1 MRPGK
6 AYLTGGESAPSRDT
20 PAGARAAVHT
30 MPLPASLLV
39 VLLLCVSLGPRAASG
54 RPQAPPPQP
63 VSPHVLAA
71 ASRGSTHHLARV
83 LSDDGFV
90 RRQLDCVLGDAPC
103 DAIGRNL
110 KRVIPEVVLN
120 ECRRCSPQQAASAMH
135 LMDFLDSR
143 HPGVWQAVRE
153 KYSSGR

>member
-20 PAGARAAVHT
+20 PAG
-30 MPLPASLLV
+30 
-39 VLLLCVSLGPRAASG
+39 G
-54 RPQAPPPQP
+54 R
-63 VSPHVLAA
+63 VSPHDAA
-71 ASRGSTHHLARV
+71 ARVAAGGTGAVRVAGGSTHHLARV

-90 RRQLDCVLGDAPC
+90 RRQIECVLGDAPC